1 MIFKRNGKKE
11 NLSWIEQNLKQDA
24 EDEENA
30 ADGMEKLQKQLLCL
44 HWAEKIIRI
53 HESFNFSCKA
63 CWACWVSSVLYVTHV
78 TDGYVVDVVDV
89 VGSWILTHWSHNL
102 II

>member
-1 MIFKRNGKKE
+1 VIFKRNGKKE

-44 HWAEKIIRI
+44 H
-53 HESFNFSCKA
+53 
-63 CWACWVSSVLYVTHV
+63 
-78 TDGYVVDVVDV
+78 
-89 VGSWILTHWSHNL
+89 
-102 II
+102 